1 MSIRSEESIFN
12 EASKKID
19 NFIKSNIKTKKDL
32 KELNNDNGTGTI
44 DCLGQKKL
52 KKQVQTGEITPF
64 QAIEK
69 QFDLLK
75 TKGYVILIKLL

>member
-1 MSIRSEESIFN
+1 M
-12 EASKKID
+12 
-19 NFIKSNIKTKKDL
+19 KSNIKTKKDS

-44 DCLGQKKL
+44 DCSRQKEL

-69 QFDLLK
+69 QFDSLE
-75 TKGYVILIKLL
+75 TKGYMILVKLL

>member
-1 MSIRSEESIFN
+1 MSIRSEESIFS

-19 NFIKSNIKTKKDL
+19 NFMKSNIKTKKDS
-32 KELNNDNGTGTI
+32 KELNNDNGTGSI
-44 DCLGQKKL
+44 DCSGQKEL

-75 TKGYVILIKLL
+75 TKGYMILIKLL